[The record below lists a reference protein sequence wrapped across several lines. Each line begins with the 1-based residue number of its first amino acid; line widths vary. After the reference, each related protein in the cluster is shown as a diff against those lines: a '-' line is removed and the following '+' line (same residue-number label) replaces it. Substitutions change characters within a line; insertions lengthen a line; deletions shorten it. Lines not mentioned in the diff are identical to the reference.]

1 VERELDTSAHPHHVE
16 ENALGGEGTGYISSS
31 SPRGRERTGWRGYWI
46 DQLLLTTTWKR
57 RHWVERELD
66 TSAPPHH
73 VEENALGGE
82 GTGYIADMLRDNNTI
97 TGLVSVSN
105 VYAIAR

>member
-1 VERELDTSAHPHHVE
+1 MHECVTGHKDRRTSDRCI
-16 ENALGGEGTGYISSS
+16 T
-31 SPRGRERTGWRGYWI
+31 
-46 DQLLLTTTWKR
+46 LTDRRRRPAYNSVAWSGVCVFDDSATAVSRRWTWKR
-57 RHWVERELD
+57 TLWVERELD
-66 TSAPPHH
+66 TSAAPLH